1 MEELVVIKKNIA
13 VVTSKEIAEHF
24 GKNHFHVLRDIEK
37 FKKDVSNFGEMFKK
51 GKNGRISKN

>member
-13 VVTSKEIAEHF
+13 VVTSNEIAEHF
-24 GKNHFHVLRDIEK
+24 MKQHKNVLRDIEN
-37 FKKDVSNFGEMFKK
+37 FKKDVLNFEQMFKK